1 MDKVAVEAFRLQE
14 SAKNQSLAAAYRSFL
29 RHLAPAAAI
38 GLAQVQ
44 LIAIHRFLR
53 SVTPQI

>member
-1 MDKVAVEAFRLQE
+1 MDKVALEAFLVQE
-14 SAKNQSLAAAYRSFL
+14 SAKNQSLVGAYRNFL

-44 LIAIHRFLR
+44 LMAIDRFPR
-53 SVTPQI
+53 NATP